1 MTWEILARMLVA
13 LAVGGA
19 IGAERETR
27 GKPAGFRTMTLICLG
42 STMFT
47 LASTRLTED
56 SGDPSRVAAQ
66 IVTGVGFLGAG
77 AILRDGPRISG
88 LTTAAT
94 IWITAALGMGIGAG
108 YWEVALVGAA
118 LTMLVLVF
126 LPFVERLIDLGRESV
141 SYTVSCED
149 HDVSRVEG
157 VIAASGLRVVDRA
170 WGRDHSEATLTWDLV
185 GRHARHEQL
194 AARLFAD
201 PGLRAMRTG
210 T

>member
-1 MTWEILARMLVA
+1 MTWEILGRLLLA
-13 LAVGGA
+13 LAIGGA

-42 STMFT
+42 STLFT
-47 LASTRLTED
+47 LASTRLTEE

-108 YWEVALVGAA
+108 EWEVALTAAA

-126 LPFVERLIDLGRESV
+126 LPFVEHVIDLGRESV
-141 SYTVSCED
+141 AYTVSCED
-149 HDVSRVEG
+149 HDIERVEQ
-157 VIAASGLRVVDRA
+157 VIGSSGLRIVDRT
-170 WGRDHSEATLTWDLV
+170 WGRDHSEATMSWTLI
-185 GRHARHEQL
+185 GRRDRHERL
-194 AARLFAD
+194 AMTLFAD
-201 PGLRAMRTG
+201 PALRTMRTG
-210 T
+210 P